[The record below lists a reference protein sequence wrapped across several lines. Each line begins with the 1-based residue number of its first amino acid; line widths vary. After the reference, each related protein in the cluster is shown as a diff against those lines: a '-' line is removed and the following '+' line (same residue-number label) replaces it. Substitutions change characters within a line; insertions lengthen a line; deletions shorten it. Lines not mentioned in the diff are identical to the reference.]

1 LHENI
6 LLPSTEPPRTFKE
19 LKNVKKANVSINF
32 LILQAV
38 IEKLKKDFDI
48 AIDLSDRR
56 KKGKMYK
63 VKIKRKQIYRTKNHF

>member
-1 LHENI
+1 V
-6 LLPSTEPPRTFKE
+6 ST
-19 LKNVKKANVSINF
+19 NF

-63 VKIKRKQIYRTKNHF
+63 VKIKRKQLYRAKNHF